1 MGVFEFSL
9 FLFGLELVLVVF
21 SFCVYGVLISAIF
34 AGDVCPFGA
43 DSKLQGQGNRSKGK
57 GLSAVWKVVLENW
70 SCTTEDAELDLTAS
84 MEEREPC
91 T

>member
-1 MGVFEFSL
+1 MGVFEFSS
-9 FLFGLELVLVVF
+9 FLFGLYSL
-21 SFCVYGVLISAIF
+21 FCMSDVLISAIC
-34 AGDVCPFGA
+34 AGDVCPFRA
-43 DSKLQGQGNRSKGK
+43 DSKLQGQRNRSKGK
-57 GLSAVWKVVLENW
+57 GLFAVWKVLLENW